1 MIDFT
6 DVRRGSEPTFLFFA
20 RQLRMSFEHALQ
32 ECQITGW
39 QMMSLREARQ
49 HLPEGYVVPE
59 VRLSPGAPRVEKH
72 VLVFVSYYCPEDM
85 ARKLERLQGDP
96 DIIAWQNNG
105 ADRVYRAC
113 QRDDRWVKDPP
124 PFYPFA
130 APVLEK
136 DKAQIPGVRRGEEP
150 TFLFLS
156 KQDAAALEHYLEGLG
171 ATGWQMSQDVE
182 AIRGLFSLAP
192 EAGYP
197 DGEAVFISYFHPED
211 MRRKLDEILSGE
223 DYITW
228 RRNSA
233 AHTAAL
239 QAYAKKWDSDPPP
252 FPETEHIERPDRR

>member
-1 MIDFT
+1 MIDFA

-39 QMMSLREARQ
+39 QIMSLMEARQ
-49 HLPEGYVVPE
+49 YLPEGYVVPE
-59 VRLSPGAPRVEKH
+59 VRLSPGAPRVEKR
-72 VLVFVSYYCPEDM
+72 VLVFVSYYSPEDM
-85 ARKLERLQGDP
+85 TRKLERLSSDP

-156 KQDAAALEHYLEGLG
+156 KQDVADLEHYLEDHGT
-171 ATGWQMSQDVE
+171 TGWQIVQDTE
-182 AIRGLFSLAP
+182 AVRGLLP
-192 EAGYP
+192 EGELLE
-197 DGEAVFISYFHPED
+197 DGEAVFISYFNPED
-211 MRRKLDEILSGE
+211 MCRKLDEILSGE

-239 QAYAKKWDSDPPP
+239 QAYARKWDSDPPP
-252 FPETEHIERPDRR
+252 FPETEHIERLDRR